1 MIVEGAAGTRVSSG
15 GGTRPHTKELRTTD
29 GKPCEQSRPHVFRT
43 VQKLFYSFPDSF
55 CSDDSYQHH
64 TQGSS
69 VYFLIKR
76 KIFYKYLLTIFLVR
90 I

>member
-15 GGTRPHTKELRTTD
+15 GALARTRKNHAQQTA
-29 GKPCEQSRPHVFRT
+29 SRASKQRLHVFKT
-43 VQKLFYSFPDSF
+43 ASTNAYSFPSSF

-69 VYFLIKR
+69 VYFLIK
-76 KIFYKYLLTIFLVR
+76 
-90 I
+90 

>member
-1 MIVEGAAGTRVSSG
+1 MIVEGAAGSCVSSG

-29 GKPCEQSRPHVFRT
+29 GKPCKQSRPHVFRT

-55 CSDDSYQHH
+55 CSDDSYQHRP
-64 TQGSS
+64 QSS
-69 VYFLIKR
+69 LDYFLIKR
-76 KIFYKYLLTIFLVR
+76 KIILKYLLTLFCLR

>member
-15 GGTRPHTKELRTTD
+15 GGTRPHTKEPRTTN
-29 GKPCEQSRPHVFRT
+29 GKPCKHKRLHVFKT
-43 VQKLFYSFPDSF
+43 ASTNAYSFPSSF

-69 VYFLIKR
+69 VYFLIK
-76 KIFYKYLLTIFLVR
+76 
-90 I
+90 